1 MTIDV
6 ATGIARILKAEN
18 VPWVST
24 FPVSKVNNSFGREG
38 LKLLMM
44 RDDRYAVAVADAF
57 SRINN
62 GNKIG
67 VCTFS
72 GGINGAGAQVAYS
85 GIAQAYEDGSPVL
98 CIVDAVAAGT
108 TENTR
113 WDQAATLRGVSKWYG
128 YIDQPER
135 VPEFMRRAYTMLRTG
150 RPGPVVLGIPNA
162 AATYDETVDPYFSPK
177 GWKSL
182 PDPDDV
188 AAAVAAINAAKKPLL
203 FVGEG
208 VLYANATDELLA
220 FAEKANLPVV
230 TTLKAKGAFPENHPL
245 SVGVRG
251 DHVVSYMNEAD
262 VFFAIGA
269 SLSPGRFGHG
279 VPGAVD
285 KTIIQCNIDEFD
297 INRLYP
303 TSFAIVG
310 DARETLLALVA
321 ELGETP
327 SSRADVS
334 ADIKAATDTALAGI
348 REVMV
353 SDEKPINPYRVY
365 GDLMKT
371 LDREASFVTHES
383 GNTRDQLSTIYE
395 TLIPRGFLGW
405 GNVSSLGFSFPVV
418 TAAKLAH
425 PDRQCVAVIGDA
437 ALSYMLGNFEV
448 LNRLQLGLTIVHIN
462 NGGFA
467 GYGPGFWGEGHD
479 PFTFDVLGPDE
490 INMSEAIKHIGWQ
503 TERVTEPS
511 EVIPALERA
520 FAANQSNQPAYIEI
534 IASQY
539 PIYGDWAS
547 G

>member
-1 MTIDV
+1 
-6 ATGIARILKAEN
+6 
-18 VPWVST
+18 
-24 FPVSKVNNSFGREG
+24 
-38 LKLLMM
+38 
-44 RDDRYAVAVADAF
+44 
-57 SRINN
+57 
-62 GNKIG
+62 
-67 VCTFS
+67 
-72 GGINGAGAQVAYS
+72 
-85 GIAQAYEDGSPVL
+85 
-98 CIVDAVAAGT
+98 
-108 TENTR
+108 
-113 WDQAATLRGVSKWYG
+113 
-128 YIDQPER
+128 
-135 VPEFMRRAYTMLRTG
+135 
-150 RPGPVVLGIPNA
+150 
-162 AATYDETVDPYFSPK
+162 
-177 GWKSL
+177 
-182 PDPDDV
+182 
-188 AAAVAAINAAKKPLL
+188 
-203 FVGEG
+203 
-208 VLYANATDELLA
+208 
-220 FAEKANLPVV
+220 
-230 TTLKAKGAFPENHPL
+230 
-245 SVGVRG
+245 
-251 DHVVSYMNEAD
+251 MNEAD

-303 TSFAIVG
+303 TSLAIVG

>member
-6 ATGIARILKAEN
+6 ATGIARILKTEN

-24 FPVSKVNNSFGREG
+24 FPVSKVNNAFGREG

-57 SRINN
+57 SRVNN

-98 CIVDAVAAGT
+98 CIVDAVPVGAG
-108 TENTR
+108 ENTR

-128 YIDQPER
+128 FIDRAER

-150 RPGPVVLGIPNA
+150 RPGPVVLGIPDA
-162 AATYDETVDPYFSPK
+162 SATYDETVDPYSPPK
-177 GWKSL
+177 GWRSL
-182 PDPDDV
+182 PDPEDV
-188 AAAVAAINAAKKPLL
+188 TAAIDALNAAKKPLL

-208 VLYANATDELLA
+208 VLYSNATDELLE

-251 DHVVSYMNEAD
+251 DHVLKYMNEAD
-262 VFFAIGA
+262 LIFAVGA
-269 SLSPGRFGHG
+269 SISPGRFGHG
-279 VPGAVD
+279 IPDAVN

-297 INRLYP
+297 VNRMYP
-303 TSFAIVG
+303 TAHAIIG
-310 DARETLLALVA
+310 DARATLDSLTAALN
-321 ELGETP
+321 G
-327 SSRADVS
+327 SGSRADVTPAVKS
-334 ADIKAATDTALAGI
+334 AKDAALAQYH
-348 REVMV
+348 EVME
-353 SDEKPINPYRVY
+353 SDSKPINPYRVY

-371 LDREASFVTHES
+371 LDRHNSFVTHES
-383 GNTRDQLSTIYE
+383 GNTRDQLSTVYE

-418 TAAKLAH
+418 MAAKLAH

-448 LNRLQLGLTIVHIN
+448 LIRLKLGLTIVHIN

-479 PFTFDVLGPDE
+479 PYTHDVSGPE
-490 INMSEAIKHIGWQ
+490 VINMSAAIKEIGWQ
-503 TERVTEPS
+503 SERVTEPS

-539 PIYGDWAS
+539 PLYGSWAS

>member
-24 FPVSKVNNSFGREG
+24 FPVSRVNNAFGREG
-38 LKLLMM
+38 LRLLMM

-57 SRINN
+57 SRVNN

-98 CIVDAVAAGT
+98 CIVDAVPVGAG
-108 TENTR
+108 ENTR
-113 WDQAATLRGVSKWYG
+113 WDQDATMRGVSKWYG
-128 YIDQPER
+128 YIDKPER
-135 VPEFMRRAYTMLRTG
+135 VPEYMRRAYTMLRTG

-162 AATYDETVDPYFSPK
+162 AATYDETVDPYSPPR
-177 GWKSL
+177 GWRSL
-182 PDPDDV
+182 PDPVDV
-188 AAAVAAINAAKKPLL
+188 TAAVGALNAASKPVL

-208 VLYANATDELLA
+208 VLYSNATEELRL

-230 TTLKAKGAFPENHPL
+230 TTLKAKGVFPENHPL
-245 SVGVRG
+245 SVGMRG
-251 DHVVSYMNEAD
+251 DHVLKYLNEAD
-262 VFFAIGA
+262 LVFAIGA
-269 SLSPGRFGHG
+269 SISPGRFGHG
-279 VPGAVD
+279 IPDATN
-285 KTIIQCNIDEFD
+285 KTIIQCNVDEFD
-297 INRLYP
+297 INRMYP
-303 TSFAIVG
+303 TAHAIVG
-310 DARETLLALVA
+310 DARATLQALVA
-321 ELGETP
+321 ELGNSS
-327 SSRADVS
+327 SSRADVT
-334 ADIKAATDTALAGI
+334 AEIKSVSDDAMAQY

-365 GDLMKT
+365 GDLMKA
-371 LDREASFVTHES
+371 LDRNASFVTHES

-405 GNVSSLGFSFPVV
+405 GNVSSLGFSFPAV

-448 LNRLQLGLTIVHIN
+448 LKRLQLGLTIIHIN
-462 NGGFA
+462 NGGFS

-479 PFTFDVLGPDE
+479 PFTFDVLGHDQ
-490 INMSEAIKHIGWQ
+490 IDMTAAIKNIGWH
-503 TERVTEPS
+503 TERVEEPS
-511 EVIPALERA
+511 EVIPAMERA
-520 FAANQSNQPAYIEI
+520 FAANESDQPAYLEI

-539 PIYGDWAS
+539 PLYGGFA